1 MSQGAIT
8 HHEFATSTC
17 TGSMTD
23 QGAQVI
29 SWAPRGAAPVL
40 YVSTAARFQRGS
52 SIRAGAPICW
62 PWFGPGRFPGLTPAH
77 GFVRVAAWELV
88 SLQESADTVVTR
100 HRVDSASVTS
110 PVWPNPYAAEVVASF
125 GAELSIALTVTNTGT
140 EELDYEEAI
149 HTYLAVGD
157 VGEVLVAGLEG
168 APYID
173 KTTGGTRRVLE
184 GLLAVTGETDAVCE
198 TAGPITLVDPVL
210 QRRLVITLEGA
221 KNAVVW
227 NPWEAKGAALA
238 DVAEGEWRTF
248 LCIEGANAFENAV
261 RLAPG
266 ESHTLSYT
274 VAVEPL

>member
-1 MSQGAIT
+1 MSEGAIT
-8 HHEFATSTC
+8 RHDVVTSTC
-17 TGSMTD
+17 TGSITD

-29 SWAPRGAAPVL
+29 SWAPQGAAPVL
-40 YVSTAARFQRGS
+40 YVSSASRFQRGA

-77 GFVRVAAWELV
+77 GFVRAAPWELV
-88 SLQESADTVVTR
+88 SIEETAAKVTTR
-100 HRVDSASVTS
+100 HRLDSSMVTS
-110 PVWPNPYAAEVVASF
+110 AVWPHEYAAEVVASF
-125 GAELSIALTVTNTGT
+125 GAELSIALTVTNTGS
-140 EELDYEEAI
+140 EDLDYEEAI

-157 VGEVLVAGLEG
+157 VSEVLVAGLEG

-173 KTTGGTRRVLE
+173 KTTGGTRRVID

-198 TAGPITLVDPVL
+198 TTGPITVIDPVL
-210 QRRLVITLEGA
+210 RRRLVVTLEGA
-221 KNAVVW
+221 QNAVVW
-227 NPWEAKGAALA
+227 NPWKTKGDAIA
-238 DVAEGEWRTF
+238 DVGDGEWRTF

-266 ESHTLSYT
+266 ASHTLAYT